1 MAFNDWLETNDFIV
15 DGVTISHF
23 ERKSDGR
30 LVPIPHVVIGK
41 EGPVAEILHQLQS
54 WNKITKQHGV
64 CTSSWAALKVKAPDV
79 AFTPKDIYCGLDAQ
93 QLDTFQGAP
102 FYPIFVVEVD
112 DLSTASKLNTLTSK
126 FLETYFPAGVEL
138 GWLVDPINKTIFTF
152 KKESDDVVGRRPH
165 QWYDSNN
172 NPGVLSGGE
181 VLH

>member
-1 MAFNDWLETNDFIV
+1 MVFV
-15 DGVTISHF
+15 
-23 ERKSDGR
+23 
-30 LVPIPHVVIGK
+30 
-41 EGPVAEILHQLQS
+41 LHRR
-54 WNKITKQHGV
+54 
-64 CTSSWAALKVKAPDV
+64 AALKVKAPDV